1 MQAAL
6 MLRSKQRVARR
17 KKMRNGRPELPSNV
31 ATKDIAPFPRY
42 PPESWV
48 VLLFPLFVCSS
59 TSELDPLSMV
69 VLCCETKVKKSFS
82 GNSFVR

>member
-1 MQAAL
+1 
-6 MLRSKQRVARR
+6 
-17 KKMRNGRPELPSNV
+17 MRNGRPELPSNV

-59 TSELDPLSMV
+59 TELDPLSIV

-82 GNSFVR
+82 GNSFVRYFQF